1 MKNPVTRITNNDS
14 PLMDK
19 TVLVVDDEPDVV
31 TYLTTILKYNG
42 FTPLSADS
50 AHSGLETVKKTKPDL
65 ILLDIMMPKESGIS
79 MYTQLKEDKRFRDIP
94 VVVIS
99 GVAQAKEFNF
109 RDYVSD
115 KSVPSPD
122 EYLEKP
128 IQVEQ
133 FLKVVKRLTGNPSS
147 LPKNRTTSDAG

>member
-1 MKNPVTRITNNDS
+1 MSK
-14 PLMDK
+14 K
-19 TVLVVDDEPDVV
+19 VLIVDDEPDVV

-79 MYTQLKEDKRFRDIP
+79 MYTQLKEDNRFKDIP
-94 VVVIS
+94 VVIIS

-115 KSVPSPD
+115 KSVPPPN

-133 FLKVVKRLTGNPSS
+133 LLKIMKQLIGGPSS
-147 LPKNRTTSDAG
+147 LPKK